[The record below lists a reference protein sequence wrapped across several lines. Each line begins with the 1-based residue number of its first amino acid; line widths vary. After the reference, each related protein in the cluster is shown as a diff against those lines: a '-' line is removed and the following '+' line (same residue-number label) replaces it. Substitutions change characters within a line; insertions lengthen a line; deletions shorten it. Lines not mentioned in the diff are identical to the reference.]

1 MRKAL
6 FPLLLA
12 TFTLFASNEE
22 NLSELQGPTFDAN
35 YKAAMWKTSLILFGI
50 IVAAFIIMWIY
61 RKYGQNR
68 LRLSNQSQSIKILER
83 RPLSPKTMLYI
94 VEVEGKQV
102 LIAESQVQVARMR
115 ELDWNRAEVAK
126 L

>member
-1 MRKAL
+1 MRKWF
-6 FPLLLA
+6 FPSILS
-12 TFTLFASNEE
+12 TFALFASNEE

-35 YKAAMWKTSLILFGI
+35 YQAALWKTSLILFGI

-102 LIAESQVQVARMR
+102 LIAESQVQIAPMR
-115 ELDWNRAEVAK
+115 ELDWNRAELAK